1 MQAAELDFVRP
12 AELQAT
18 TTAEDRGL
26 RRDEVRLMV
35 TTPEETHHAAFLDL
49 PLHLRRGDLLV
60 VNESETLPASLPAR
74 AEPLGSF
81 LVNLSTWYGGRT
93 WLAEPR
99 WGPGRPGPL
108 PLEEGQVIQV
118 GGHDAHL
125 LSEYPGLPR
134 LWFLRVEGDLRKAI
148 RHSGRPI
155 QYGYLS
161 RSYPLEAYQTI
172 FAQVPGSAEMPSA
185 ARPFT
190 RRVLQRLGD
199 RGIRVAPIVLHAG
212 VSSLEIEAK
221 RVEEQPLFP
230 EPYEVP
236 ASTARLVNETRTRG
250 RQVIA
255 VGTTVVRALETAWDG
270 EAVRPSAGFTRAF
283 IYPQR
288 GLHAVDGLITGFHDP
303 VTTHLAILHT
313 LAGPQVVREAY
324 EEAVRHRYLWHE
336 FGDSHLLLT

>member
-1 MQAAELDFVRP
+1 MQAAELDFARP
-12 AELQAT
+12 PELQAT

-35 TTPEETHHAAFLDL
+35 TTPEDTQHTTFSAL
-49 PLHLRRGDLLV
+49 PSHLRPGDLLV
-60 VNESETLPASLPAR
+60 VNQSQTLPASLPAWT
-74 AEPLGSF
+74 EPIGWF
-81 LVNLSTWYGGRT
+81 LINLSTWYGGPT

-99 WGPGRPGPL
+99 WNPGSPGPL
-108 PLEEGQVIQV
+108 PLEERQVIRI
-118 GGHDAHL
+118 GGREARL
-125 LSEYPGLPR
+125 LSEYPGISR
-134 LWFLRVEGDLRKAI
+134 LWFLRVDGGLWKAM
-148 RHSGRPI
+148 RHTGRPI

-190 RRVLQRLGD
+190 RSVLHRLGD
-199 RGIRVAPIVLHAG
+199 RGIGVSPIVLHAG
-212 VSSLEIEAK
+212 VSSLEIEAE

-236 ASTARLVNETRTRG
+236 ASTARLVNETRARG
-250 RQVIA
+250 GRVIA
-255 VGTTVVRALETAWDG
+255 VGTTAVRALETAWDG
-270 EAVRPSAGFTRAF
+270 ELVQPSTGFTRAF
-283 IYPQR
+283 IHPER

-303 VTTHLAILHT
+303 VTTHLAMLHA
-313 LAGPQVVREAY
+313 LAGSRAVRDAY
-324 EEAVRHRYLWHE
+324 KEAVRKGYLWHE